1 MHVLGDAEFDDLDQG
16 VDSHDFAGYHSFLH
30 GPEPVVV
37 GAKSAQAQYSALVD
51 QVKSWL
57 EGGVS
62 DDDIAVCARSG
73 PLLEGAAQALKAAGV
88 LTCQLGP
95 DEAVGDGVR
104 LGTMHRLK
112 GLEFRCVAITECDD
126 DNVPARWDLTPFVD
140 DPVQRNHDLQR
151 ERCLLYVAAT
161 RARDGLWVGWSGKRS
176 RFLGDPDGDS

>member
-1 MHVLGDAEFDDLDQG
+1 M
-16 VDSHDFAGYHSFLH
+16 
-30 GPEPVVV
+30 
-37 GAKSAQAQYSALVD
+37 
-51 QVKSWL
+51 
-57 EGGVS
+57 
-62 DDDIAVCARSG
+62 
-73 PLLEGAAQALKAAGV
+73 

-112 GLEFRCVAITECDD
+112 GLEFRCVAITDCDD
-126 DNVPARWDLTPFVD
+126 DTVPARWDLTPFVD

-176 RFLGDPDGDS
+176 RFLSDPDGDS